1 MPATPRPDQQS
12 PDPWERQ
19 PDETAKA
26 YEAFAIYRD
35 QGSRRSVRSVG
46 RESGKSR
53 ALMERWSSSHR
64 WVERAAAFDADTQ
77 RQEIE
82 AWQKQRRD
90 SARRRAKLGQALQ
103 DKAAARLV
111 TIDLDVITATQ
122 VAQLAREGARLEREA
137 FGEPDRL
144 EISGVDGGP
153 IEHAALSAEE
163 RRARAAEL
171 RLRAAELRAAM
182 QAEDAADLGDD
193 VDDDGV

>member
-1 MPATPRPDQQS
+1 MTATAHTDDLS

-19 PDETAKA
+19 PDETTKA
-26 YEAFAIYRD
+26 YEAFAMYRD
-35 QGSRRSVRSVG
+35 QGARRSVRAVA
-46 RESGKSR
+46 RESNKHVTLIG
-53 ALMERWSSSHR
+53 RWSSAHH

-103 DKAAARLV
+103 DKAAARLQ
-111 TIDLDVITATQ
+111 TIDLDVINATQ

-144 EISGVDGGP
+144 EITGADGGP

-171 RLRAAELRAAM
+171 RRLAAERRAAM
-182 QAEDAADLGDD
+182 PMIERAIREVRSDAE
-193 VDDDGV
+193 